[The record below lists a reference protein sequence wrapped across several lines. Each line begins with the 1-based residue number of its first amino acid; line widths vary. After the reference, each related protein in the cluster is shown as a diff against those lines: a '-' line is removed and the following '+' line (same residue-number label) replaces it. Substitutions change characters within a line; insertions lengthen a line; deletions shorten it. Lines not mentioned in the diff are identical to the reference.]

1 MTACHFG
8 LASPLAVVITNLEK
22 MHCNTLEAICVLSY
36 AKEISRGGR
45 EGRWGKTKHMILL
58 KI

>member
-22 MHCNTLEAICVLSY
+22 MHCNTLDAICVLSY
-36 AKEISRGGR
+36 AKEISGGGR
-45 EGRWGKTKHMILL
+45 VGKGRLST
-58 KI
+58 